1 MIADKLSLCAGCE
14 RGRARSGRDRGLS
27 GYAQLR
33 PAPREATRSSV
44 EFGDLGKLPS
54 PNRRRDF

>member
-1 MIADKLSLCAGCE
+1 MIADKLHLWAGCQ
-14 RGRARSGRDRGLS
+14 RGGAPSGRDRGLS

-33 PAPREATRSSV
+33 PAPGEAALSSV
-44 EFGDLGKLPS
+44 EFRDLGKLPS